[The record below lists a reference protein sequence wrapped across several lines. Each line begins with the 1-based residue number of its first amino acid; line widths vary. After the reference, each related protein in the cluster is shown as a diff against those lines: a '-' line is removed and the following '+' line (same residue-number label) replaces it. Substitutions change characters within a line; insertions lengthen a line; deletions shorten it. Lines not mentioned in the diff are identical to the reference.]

1 MLLHTCVPNSQTRY
15 GRTFHINGCNESTRA
30 FLHNTRGVEPS
41 SDSLPPVDRYEMERC
56 VLRVH
61 DRDMMRGNVLRF
73 RRDLMSRETGKDPSV
88 SHNIQKN
95 PMKVL
100 PSSPSNTC
108 GFTSVLQVFAEAA
121 LGNTVDNSGRHGF
134 LKYGTS
140 VLRFYSFWD
149 DSASLYG
156 DVQLFKLHYFLY
168 DNTIEILTVR
178 LRLLTLEG
186 RPKRAG
192 SFT

>member
-1 MLLHTCVPNSQTRY
+1 MEAVHDSYLENFRVRRCEIYYYLEDDSMQIVEPKQENSGVPQGNFMKRHRVPKSEDDYFTINNLNVGSVIELY

-100 PSSPSNTC
+100 PSSPSIP
-108 GFTSVLQVFAEAA
+108 V
-121 LGNTVDNSGRHGF
+121 
-134 LKYGTS
+134 
-140 VLRFYSFWD
+140 
-149 DSASLYG
+149 ASL
-156 DVQLFKLHYFLY
+156 LFCRFLPKLLLVTQS
-168 DNTIEILTVR
+168 TIQAAT
-178 LRLLTLEG
+178 G
-186 RPKRAG
+186 
-192 SFT
+192 F

>member
-100 PSSPSNTC
+100 PSSPSIP
-108 GFTSVLQVFAEAA
+108 V
-121 LGNTVDNSGRHGF
+121 
-134 LKYGTS
+134 
-140 VLRFYSFWD
+140 
-149 DSASLYG
+149 ASL
-156 DVQLFKLHYFLY
+156 LFCRFLPKLLLVTQS
-168 DNTIEILTVR
+168 TIQAAT
-178 LRLLTLEG
+178 G
-186 RPKRAG
+186 
-192 SFT
+192 F